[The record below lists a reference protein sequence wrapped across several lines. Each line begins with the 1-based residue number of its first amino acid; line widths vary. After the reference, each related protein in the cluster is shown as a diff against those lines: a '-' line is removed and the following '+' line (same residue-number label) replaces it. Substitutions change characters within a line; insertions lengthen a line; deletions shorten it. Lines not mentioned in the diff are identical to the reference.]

1 MRRVQLRE
9 VKARLSTLVE
19 WMDARSDALFLSTI
33 TVAEIRHGI
42 ARLERTGAAA
52 RATRLGDWLDLV
64 LHLYG
69 DRVIPFDIEA
79 AKVAGPLMD
88 KARATGHSPDFAE
101 LAIAATARSRNLT
114 VLTRNLRDFAPLG
127 VRVTNPYEPGSYS
140 LQQTTLKR
148 QPLDNRMH

>member
-1 MRRVQLRE
+1 MYLVDTDI
-9 VKARLSTLVE
+9 LSTGAPGRRERPAALVE
-19 WMDARSDALFLSTI
+19 RMDARSDVLFLSTI

-69 DRVIPFDIEA
+69 DRVIPFDMEA
-79 AKVAGPLMD
+79 ANVAGPLMD
-88 KARATGHSPDFAE
+88 KARAAGQSPGFAD

-114 VLTRNLRDFAPLG
+114 VLTRNLRHFAPLDIG
-127 VRVTNPYEPGSYS
+127 AVDPFE
-140 LQQTTLKR
+140 TL
-148 QPLDNRMH
+148 PD

>member
-1 MRRVQLRE
+1 MYLVDTD
-9 VKARLSTLVE
+9 VLSTGAPGRRERPAALVD
-19 WMDARSDALFLSTI
+19 WMDAHSDVLFLSTI

-69 DRVIPFDIEA
+69 DRVIPFDMEA
-79 AKVAGPLMD
+79 ANVAGPLMD
-88 KARATGHSPDFAE
+88 KARATGQSPGFAD

-114 VLTRNLRDFAPLG
+114 VLTRNLRHFAPLDIG
-127 VRVTNPYEPGSYS
+127 AVDPFEALP
-140 LQQTTLKR
+140 
-148 QPLDNRMH
+148 D